1 MDRRTRTSSEGLS
14 DTSSNNSPREDA
26 PFRSFSSAKDLEEIS
41 IAVKNI
47 TLAHEIAVNNN
58 FKLQE
63 NVNAPSE
70 NTSSSS
76 SSPKRNVHDL
86 IKQEMEKAFWD
97 KLREDLDDYPPNFDH
112 AFVLLEEIKHSLL
125 KLLPSQRKTSIH
137 TQIEETLDM
146 SLLRQ
151 QAENE
156 TLDISVVSV
165 FVIDTMASICAPVR
179 DSDVTALRSITDVP
193 DLFKAMYKV
202 IKIMSKD
209 MANMYIASF
218 RPMIQQQQV
227 DYQRRNFSIV
237 VEKMPNALRNTTVW
251 LTAAKDEVSA
261 LITVNGP
268 GNSTSA
274 CGSSSQSASK
284 DISPPGS
291 KIGPYSVLK
300 TAYLSLLEYDHHGQD
315 LFPETLCN
323 DRNRFLL
330 IQQQYK
336 RLVLVAS
343 VLIASLTSISIDI
356 KQHSQLV
363 TSLKD
368 QLLILSATESI
379 QQHNLPILMKS
390 FANFI
395 KSKVLEYG
403 KDKPSLNHCVQILS
417 KANENILENQ
427 LEKLSDPLSHPLHQL
442 LNKRCKEYI
451 GGVADA
457 VQKQTQLTEQS
468 VAVPSGLTL
477 IGKELQDTAKFYSKL
492 VNLNL
497 IIYGPFYAPI
507 LKDILD
513 KE

>member
-14 DTSSNNSPREDA
+14 DTSSNNSPREEA
-26 PFRSFSSAKDLEEIS
+26 PFSSFSSARDLEEITT
-41 IAVKNI
+41 AAKNI
-47 TLAHEIAVNNN
+47 ALAHEIAVNNN
-58 FKLQE
+58 FRIQE
-63 NVNAPSE
+63 NEQSESNA
-70 NTSSSS
+70 TSNS
-76 SSPKRNVHDL
+76 SSPKRNVHDM

-125 KLLPSQRKTSIH
+125 KLLPYQRKTSIH

-156 TLDISVVSV
+156 TLDIRNVSA

-179 DSDVTALRSITDVP
+179 DNDVAALRGITDVP
-193 DLFKAMYKV
+193 DLFKGMYKV

-218 RPMIQQQQV
+218 RPIIQEHQV
-227 DYQRRNFSIV
+227 DYQRRNFSIIV
-237 VEKMPNALRNTTVW
+237 DKLPNALKNTEVW
-251 LTAAKDEVSA
+251 LKEARDEISVLMANS
-261 LITVNGP
+261 P
-268 GNSTSA
+268 GTSTPAS
-274 CGSSSQSASK
+274 GSGAQSSSK

-291 KIGPYSVLK
+291 KVGPYSVLK

-315 LFPETLCN
+315 GFPETLSN

-343 VLIASLTSISIDI
+343 VLIASLTSIRIDI
-356 KQHSQLV
+356 KEHSELV
-363 TSLKD
+363 SSLKE

-379 QQHNLPILMKS
+379 QKHKLPVLMKS
-390 FANFI
+390 FADFI
-395 KSKVLEYG
+395 KAKVLEYG
-403 KDKPSLNHCVQILS
+403 KDKPSFNHCIQILS
-417 KANENILENQ
+417 VTKGDILQEQ
-427 LEKLSDPLSHPLHQL
+427 LEKLNDPQSHPLHQL

-477 IGKELQDTAKFYSKL
+477 IGKELKDTAKFYSKL

-497 IIYGPFYAPI
+497 IVYGPFYAPI
-507 LKDILD
+507 LKGILD
-513 KE
+513 KQ